1 LTKVIYNVKN
11 FTGSRGF
18 LSVIPSVLL
27 LMNVYVGVI
36 FFASLSFDSGLSGVI
51 VETHPGFWALLAIT
65 LYYAFKVQKRNYLT
79 SVFLLYVCGLGIRLL
94 VAFHTLYPGSGPWW
108 ELGSVHSIV
117 SNGFNLKGGYYHS
130 GMPVLQFL
138 ILLLGGVFG
147 TYLTTVFI
155 IPVLAWTLTY
165 STFYIFFRK
174 HLPPEIT
181 ILALFLVM
189 TANILF
195 ESTLRAETIAIPI
208 GVLVIHIL
216 LGRDLQVSKI
226 ELMLV
231 VGLYALLTLT
241 HHLTSAVVLAILA
254 ALVISEE
261 FFHHHIS
268 KNLVTIF
275 LLSGII
281 FFSYWGFYQGFL
293 SEKLAEISLSRSI
306 ESMLETP
313 WPKPIW
319 WWALYSMPKVLSVS
333 LIAYLIIDVLRYFR
347 EKTPIENQLG
357 SISSVGVFVNAL
369 SAIMPGGYLFL
380 RVFHQFFGY
389 HTLGIS
395 TLPRSKILLKILAV
409 SFLFGMIAD
418 FPIMDSNNYVIGG
431 LWFNHSSSEVEG
443 AEFLAMQ
450 IPDGSRIAIDGRVE
464 PLIYIFVPRGKVVPK
479 IESAVYAFDSTEEA
493 WNYSIVR
500 SYDYIFVSDFY
511 ETMFVFKDGSG
522 ATQFSENQLNKF
534 SDPFFTE
541 VFGNGEVSVYK
552 VNGEIEE

>member
-1 LTKVIYNVKN
+1 MTQAVYNRKN
-11 FTGSRGF
+11 FTSSRWF
-18 LSVIPSVLL
+18 LSVIALVLSI
-27 LMNVYVGVI
+27 GVI
-36 FFASLSFDSGLSGVI
+36 FFASLSFASGLSGVI
-51 VETHPGFWALLAIT
+51 AETHPGFWLLLAIA
-65 LYYAFKVQKRNYLT
+65 LYYAFKVQKRNCLT

-94 VAFHTLYPGSGPWW
+94 VAFHSLYPGSGPWW

-117 SNGFNLKGGYYHS
+117 SNGFNLTGSYYHS

-147 TYLTTVFI
+147 FYLTIVFI

-165 STFYIFFRK
+165 FTFFIFFRK
-174 HLPPEIT
+174 HLPPEKT
-181 ILALFLVM
+181 ILALFLLM

-195 ESTLRAETIAIPI
+195 ESTLRAETIAIPL
-208 GVLVIHIL
+208 GALMIHSLI
-216 LGRDLQVSKI
+216 RRNLQVSKT
-226 ELMLV
+226 ELMLD

-241 HHLTSAVVLAILA
+241 HHLTSAVVLAIFA
-254 ALVISEE
+254 ALVIGEKI
-261 FFHHHIS
+261 FHHHIS

-281 FFSYWGFYQGFL
+281 FFSYWEFYQGFL
-293 SEKLAEISLSRSI
+293 SEKLAEISLSGSI

-319 WWALYSMPKVLSVS
+319 WWALYFMPKVLSVL
-333 LIAYLIIDVLRYFR
+333 LIAYFIIDVLRHFR
-347 EKTPIENQLG
+347 EKRPVENQLG
-357 SISSVGVFVNAL
+357 SISSLGVFANAL
-369 SAIMPGGYLFL
+369 STIMPGGYLFL

-431 LWFNHSSSEVEG
+431 YWFNHSNSEVEG

-450 IPDGSRIAIDGRVE
+450 IPNGSRIAIDGRVE

-479 IESAVYAFDSTEEA
+479 IESAVYAFNSTEEA
-493 WNYSIVR
+493 WNYSIIR
-500 SYDYIFVSDFY
+500 RYDYIFVSNFY
-511 ETMFVFKDGSG
+511 ETMFVFKDGIG
-522 ATQFSENQLNKF
+522 ATKFSENQLNKF
-534 SDPFFTE
+534 SHPFFTE